1 MIESI
6 FGIALLISVGLLVN
20 TGVPASEAQN
30 QFQATTNTTGTPN
43 ENYLNSRL
51 LDNNTKVSLS
61 ITPFEVGNNNFNVS
75 FSDIDGQPIDV
86 QSAEIKYSQI
96 EKSIGPIT
104 ANLEKKSPGTFSVNA
119 SFGIPGTWILRSKQF
134 QLKKICLV

>member
-20 TGVPASEAQN
+20 TGVPASEDQN
-30 QFQATTNTTGTPN
+30 QFQATTNTTETQN

-61 ITPFEVGNNNFNVS
+61 ITPFEVGNNNFKVS

-86 QSAEIKYSQI
+86 QSAKIKYSQI

-104 ANLEKKSPGTFSVNA
+104 ANLEKKSLGAFSVNA
-119 SFGIPGTWILRSKQF
+119 
-134 QLKKICLV
+134 

>member
-30 QFQATTNTTGTPN
+30 QVQATTNTTAIQN

-51 LDNNTKVSLS
+51 LIIILKLVCPLLLLKLA
-61 ITPFEVGNNNFNVS
+61 ITISRCHFR
-75 FSDIDGQPIDV
+75 I
-86 QSAEIKYSQI
+86 
-96 EKSIGPIT
+96 
-104 ANLEKKSPGTFSVNA
+104 
-119 SFGIPGTWILRSKQF
+119 
-134 QLKKICLV
+134 